1 MSLIESALA
10 RARARAI
17 EGGSES
23 AAARKVARKPGALSS
38 HSKGAPS
45 TRPVVEPAERILAPV
60 LPIDTDLCL
69 ENRVLVDDGVG
80 KNKAAAAA
88 YRMLRTRLLRRAR
101 TNGWTSIGV
110 TSATPNDGK
119 SLTVLNLGISV
130 AREGNSE
137 VVLLDF
143 DMRNPSMCRYLGV
156 KPEGQ
161 LRDYFERGA
170 KVSDVFFSVGIN
182 NLLLASAMTG
192 TDRASELLAGDKVE
206 QLIQFIK
213 EHTAKPIVLIDLPP
227 LLITDDALVVAPKV
241 DALLVVAAE
250 GHTRRADLDK
260 ALGLLAEFPIAGLV
274 LNRAIDTGLNY
285 GYDYNYGTDVSPD

>member
-17 EGGSES
+17 AGGGEN
-23 AAARKVARKPGALSS
+23 AAARKAARKAGASS
-38 HSKGAPS
+38 AKLKSAPPTGS
-45 TRPVVEPAERILAPV
+45 VAEPTERIVAPV
-60 LPIDTDLCL
+60 LPIDPGACL
-69 ENRVLVDDGVG
+69 ENRILVDDGVG

-130 AREGNSE
+130 AREANSE

-156 KPEGQ
+156 RPVGQ
-161 LRDYFERGA
+161 LRDYFEGHA
-170 KVSDVFFSVGIN
+170 KVSDMFFSIGIN
-182 NLLLASAMTG
+182 NLLLASAMSG

-213 EHTAKPIVLIDLPP
+213 DHTANPIVLIDLPP

-250 GHTRRADLDK
+250 GRTSRADLDK
-260 ALGLLAEFPIAGLV
+260 ALGMLGEFPIAGLV
-274 LNRAIDTGLNY
+274 LNRTIDTGLNY
-285 GYDYNYGTDVSPD
+285 GYDYNYGMDVSPD

>member
-10 RARARAI
+10 KARARVIA
-17 EGGSES
+17 GGGDSV
-23 AAARKVARKPGALSS
+23 AARKAARKAGELSAKS
-38 HSKGAPS
+38 NATPQTELAVKP
-45 TRPVVEPAERILAPV
+45 TEQILAPV
-60 LPIDTDLCL
+60 LSIDTDVCRD
-69 ENRVLVDDGVG
+69 NRVLVDDGVG

-88 YRMLRTRLLRRAR
+88 YRILRTRLLRRAR

-130 AREGNSE
+130 AREANSE
-137 VVLLDF
+137 AVLLDF

-156 KPEGQ
+156 KPMRQ
-161 LRDYFERGA
+161 LRDYFEGDA
-170 KVSDVFFSVGIN
+170 KISDMFFSIGIN

-206 QLIQFIK
+206 NLIQFIK
-213 EHTAKPIVLIDLPP
+213 EHTANPIVLIDLPP
-227 LLITDDALVVAPKV
+227 LLVTDDALVVAPKV

-250 GHTRRADLDK
+250 GYTSRADLEK
-260 ALGLLAEFPIAGLV
+260 ALASIAEFPIAGLV
-274 LNRAIDTGLNY
+274 LNRAIETGVNYGY
-285 GYDYNYGTDVSPD
+285 GYDYGSSAAPS